1 MNAAEK
7 IGLLNTIELNVIMA
21 NENNDYKYL
30 NK

>member
-21 NENNDYKYL
+21 HENNDYKYL